1 MSVEVPAQ
9 LQPVLHANTLC
20 KWQQQ
25 SLAQLCRYVGQAI
38 NPRTCHAHPYKN
50 SVWRRKRRERK
61 ELGICN
67 LRQVTCNLRQATCN
81 LRSEKS
87 LPRTQRS
94 CVVHCGKLAAN
105 LELFSGTLREIK
117 MYGLYICKDV
127 YVLPFLTQSLMQ
139 CTV

>member
-50 SVWRRKRRERK
+50 TVNGGEGREGRERNW
-61 ELGICN
+61 EF
-67 LRQVTCNLRQATCN
+67 AT
-81 LRSEKS
+81 
-87 LPRTQRS
+87 
-94 CVVHCGKLAAN
+94 
-105 LELFSGTLREIK
+105 
-117 MYGLYICKDV
+117 
-127 YVLPFLTQSLMQ
+127 
-139 CTV
+139 